1 VRVNVEAERTAIRR
15 VFDRYIEAYQ
25 SMDEGRISAVDPTF
39 GRFDPRTRT
48 LLRAVRVTLSPLTID
63 LADDGLS
70 ATVST
75 TQSVVN
81 TWDRA
86 GLPTNPPPVAK
97 RWNLR
102 KTGNDWR
109 IVR

>member
-1 VRVNVEAERTAIRR
+1 VNLEAERAAIAR
-15 VFDRYIEAYQ
+15 VFDRYVAAYQ
-25 SMDEGRISAVDPTF
+25 SMDEDRIRAVDPTF

-48 LLRAVRVTLSPLTID
+48 LLRSVRVSLSPLAID
-63 LADDGLS
+63 VAEDGLS

-81 TWDRA
+81 TWERA

-97 RWNLR
+97 RWTLR
-102 KTGNDWR
+102 KAGNDWR
-109 IVR
+109 IVSQ

>member
-1 VRVNVEAERTAIRR
+1 MPRFAR
-15 VFDRYIEAYQ
+15 VFDRYVDAYQ
-25 SMDEGRISAVDPTF
+25 SLDEGRIRAVDPTF
-39 GRFDPRTRT
+39 RFDPRTRA
-48 LLRAVRVTLSPLTID
+48 LLRAVRVTLSPLAID

-81 TWDRA
+81 TWERA

-102 KTGNDWR
+102 KAGSDWR
-109 IVR
+109 IVP